1 MKKVTMPIRYG
12 RLVHEGLYI
21 LLFLTLIVI
30 WIVDLRYIK
39 ENNSLKSTEVE
50 EEIVEQ
56 PATEIIET
64 HILTD
69 DELSLL
75 YFCNDEPICDT
86 CLAISQEDALMLMK
100 IAVVEDNTNAESQ
113 AYVMETVLNRVKSPD
128 FPSTIEGV
136 IRQKGQF
143 STVSNG
149 SYDKAVPD
157 ANSHLA
163 LAMVEGRQIQT
174 DALYFESAQA
184 KGTWQSTH
192 LVYVQTIGGTKYYE
206 VP

>member
-1 MKKVTMPIRYG
+1 MKKVDLPRKYG

-21 LLFLTLIVI
+21 LLFLSLIVI
-30 WIVDLRYIK
+30 WIVDLYHIK
-39 ENNSLKSTEVE
+39 ENNSLKSTEVQ

-75 YFCNDEPICDT
+75 YSCNEEPICDT
-86 CLAISQEDALMLMK
+86 CLVISREDAQMLMK
-100 IAVVEDNTNAESQ
+100 IAVVEDNTSVESQ

-128 FPSTIEGV
+128 FPNSVEGV

-163 LAMVEGRQIQT
+163 LAMVEGRQIQS
-174 DALYFESAQA
+174 DALFFESSSL
-184 KGTWQSTH
+184 KNTWQSNN
-192 LVYVQTIGGTKYYE
+192 LVYLSTVGGTRYYR
-206 VP
+206 

>member
-1 MKKVTMPIRYG
+1 MKKVDLPRKYG

-21 LLFLTLIVI
+21 LLFLSLIVI
-30 WIVDLRYIK
+30 WIVDLYHIK
-39 ENNSLKSTEVE
+39 ENNSQSTEVQ

-69 DELSLL
+69 EELSRL
-75 YFCNDEPICDT
+75 YSCNDEPICDT
-86 CLAISQEDALMLMK
+86 CLSISQKDAQMLMK
-100 IAVVEDNTNAESQ
+100 IAVVEDNTNVESQ

-128 FPSTIEGV
+128 FPSTVEGV

-163 LAMVEGRQIQT
+163 LAMVEGRQIQS

-184 KGTWQSTH
+184 KGTWQSKN
-192 LVYVQTIGGTKYYE
+192 LVYVSTVGGTRYYR
-206 VP
+206 